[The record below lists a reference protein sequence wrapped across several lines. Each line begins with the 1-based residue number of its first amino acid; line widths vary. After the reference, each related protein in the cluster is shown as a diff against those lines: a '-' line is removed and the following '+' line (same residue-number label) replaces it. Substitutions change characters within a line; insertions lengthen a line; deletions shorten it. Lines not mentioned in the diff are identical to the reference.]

1 MASVSRNSFTL
12 GREGLPGH
20 GTAGSPN
27 ALALCRR
34 AREGRTLLLLVALA
48 SAAHVCGQDSAGGD
62 AVADEFPPRILAR
75 LLEDEALTP
84 PCTHHV
90 DIELQ
95 SFDPAD
101 GYLELWAGATLLRR
115 VLDPPPVEIYSVY
128 NGAFSCQPPQ
138 PSCAGM
144 HASAVVCALWRGCLT
159 WQRSC

>member
-34 AREGRTLLLLVALA
+34 ARLGHTLLLLVALA
-48 SAAHVCGQDSAGGD
+48 SAAHVCGQDNAGAD
-62 AVADEFPPRILAR
+62 VVADEFPPRVLAR

-144 HASAVVCALWRGCLT
+144 HAGAVVCTLAWLSIIAAQL
-159 WQRSC
+159 

>member
-34 AREGRTLLLLVALA
+34 DRQGRTLLLLVALS
-48 SAAHVCGQDSAGGD
+48 SAAHVCGQDNAGGD
-62 AVADEFPPRILAR
+62 AVADEFPPRVLAR